1 LSWEECHGYQIASPE
16 RGAPR
21 TYNRRERNPANPA
34 MSSLHCLSCERENP
48 HDANFCQAC
57 GSTLNLKLCKQCE
70 AINAIRAQACY
81 QCGTRF
87 ALPQGV
93 AVKQSSVPWR
103 RPARTAAIAAGVI
116 TVLAT
121 SGFAYRSVYRQPV
134 AAASNVAS
142 QPALMPTPQ
151 PVAAPVEHEAAPAP
165 APAPAR
171 AKAPRTAVTHTRP
184 ASAPPPAPTPVTPRE
199 VDRPQDYRRPF

>member
-1 LSWEECHGYQIASPE
+1 
-16 RGAPR
+16 
-21 TYNRRERNPANPA
+21 

-93 AVKQSSVPWR
+93 AVKQSSAPWR
-103 RPARTAAIAAGVI
+103 RPARTAASAFGVM

-121 SGFAYRSVYRQPV
+121 SGFAYRSGYRQPV
-134 AAASNVAS
+134 ARASIVACET
-142 QPALMPTPQ
+142 ALMPMPQ
-151 PVAAPVEHEAAPAP
+151 PVAAPVEHEATPSPAP
-165 APAPAR
+165 VPATVPAPVPATSQ
-171 AKAPRTAVTHTRP
+171 ATRTVVTHTRP
-184 ASAPPPAPTPVTPRE
+184 ASAPPPAPTHVTPRK

>member
-1 LSWEECHGYQIASPE
+1 
-16 RGAPR
+16 
-21 TYNRRERNPANPA
+21 

-93 AVKQSSVPWR
+93 AVKQSNAPWR

-134 AAASNVAS
+134 AAASNVAR
-142 QPALMPTPQ
+142 QPELMPMPQ

-165 APAPAR
+165 APAPVPAPVP
-171 AKAPRTAVTHTRP
+171 ATSKATRTAVTHTRP
-184 ASAPPPAPTPVTPRE
+184 ASAPPPAPTPVAPRKV